1 MRFFLPWTW
10 GVSSRLLQQ
19 SPASVPDLGP
29 GVCPLDSA
37 YDLGRVVSPL
47 GHHSWPWTWDS
58 LLSWSLLQW
67 ALIRGP
73 DIPRIY
79 TVLLMR
85 ALDLTSI
92 TSYIHNWLLFLLSLK
107 QDHVSYSFKPSN
119 YVTQPSQQYIEDQW
133 KECGT
138 WVCLKNPTS
147 SMNRLLLF
155 SQSEL
160 THLFNDDNETHLWR

>member
-1 MRFFLPWTW
+1 MRFFLPWTC

-37 YDLGRVVSPL
+37 YDLGGVVSPL

-92 TSYIHNWLLFLLSLK
+92 TSYIHDRVLFLLWLRLFILSG
-107 QDHVSYSFKPSN
+107 VSSPLIPS
-119 YVTQPSQQYIEDQW
+119 SIL
-133 KECGT
+133 GT
-138 WVCLKNPTS
+138 Y
-147 SMNRLLLF
+147 
-155 SQSEL
+155 
-160 THLFNDDNETHLWR
+160 